1 MSAWTAHAVTKLWVK
16 NRVSGTLVFV
26 SSFLG
31 YTSFAGYSPYAPGK
45 YALRGLADSLRSE
58 LQLYGIRVHLYM
70 PAGILSPGYE
80 NEQKTKPAVTKK
92 IEEGDTPIAPEKAAA
107 LLIRGIERGNYQIT
121 NDLVTDLVRSVSRG
135 PVPGNGPLDYVY
147 ACVAALGLPIWR
159 RMTDAQVRAAR
170 PDVYAQL
177 EQRGFFN

>member
-16 NRVSGTLVFV
+16 NRVSGTLTFV

-58 LQLYGIRVHLYM
+58 LQLYDIKVHLYM

-80 NEQKTKPAVTKK
+80 NEQKSKPAITKK

-107 LLIRGIERGNYQIT
+107 LLIKGIERGEYQIT

-135 PVPGNGPLDYVY
+135 PVPSNGPLDYVY
-147 ACVAALGLPIWR
+147 GLIAAIGLPIWR
-159 RMTDAQVRAAR
+159 RITDAQVRSAR
-170 PDVYAQL
+170 PEVYKQL
-177 EQRGFFN
+177 EERGFFN